1 MPAGLTIEVEADK
14 AAIKAFMDALARYET
29 ATKRSMKDA
38 VRSATIDLVRS
49 LRARTRRSPK
59 AVPRME
65 IAKSYQT
72 PKWIRDSHGGKPIRR
87 MSIIRWAKG
96 ENYLAQ
102 RYIYGGECFSAP
114 RRRVVRRKGKVYNSS
129 MVLKIRPFSE
139 AQMRTEAQRVY
150 GQIRNWGLAKKSWG
164 WFMKSL
170 FRKSMQ
176 DENPRALIKPG
187 MVDGGIFEAHEVLPD
202 GTVDRNA
209 PIRCDINIVN
219 KLEYIRKAMPPGVFA
234 IAVQKATNLINKKI
248 ESGLR
253 SRRFRA

>member
-49 LRARTRRSPK
+49 LRALTRKSK
-59 AVPRME
+59 KFIERME
-65 IAKSYQT
+65 ISKSYLP
-72 PKWIRDSHGGKPIRR
+72 PKWIMRGHSGRPLRR
-87 MSIIRWAKG
+87 MQLMRWG
-96 ENYLAQ
+96 NGTNWLDH
-102 RYIYGGECFSAP
+102 RYVYGGEYVRGP
-114 RRRVVRRKGKVYNSS
+114 RGGQRV
-129 MVLKIRPFSE
+129 RPFSE
-139 AQMRTEAQRVY
+139 AQMRREAQRNY

-170 FRKSMQ
+170 FRQSMQ
-176 DENPRALIKPG
+176 DENPRAKIDSR
-187 MVDGGIFEAHEVLPD
+187 MVDAQKRESDTEYSVVL
-202 GTVDRNA
+202 
-209 PIRCDINIVN
+209 VN
-219 KLEYIRKAMPPGVFA
+219 RLEYIREAMPPGA
-234 IAVQKATNLINKKI
+234 MSIALRKATNLINHKI

>member
-1 MPAGLTIEVEADK
+1 MPAAIAFECEVSERGIADF
-14 AAIKAFMDALARYET
+14 IKALSRYQRETQRDMRSAL
-29 ATKRSMKDA
+29 
-38 VRSATIDLVRS
+38 RSATIDLVKS
-49 LRARTRRSPK
+49 LRARTRRSRK
-59 AVPRME
+59 FIERME
-65 IAKSYQT
+65 ISKSYLP
-72 PKWIRDSHGGKPIRR
+72 PKWIKRGHSGKPLRR
-87 MSIIRWAKG
+87 MQLIRWG
-96 ENYLAQ
+96 HGTNWLDH
-102 RYIYGGECFSAP
+102 RYVYGGEYVRGP
-114 RRRVVRRKGKVYNSS
+114 KGGQRV
-129 MVLKIRPFSE
+129 RPFSE
-139 AQMRTEAQRVY
+139 AQMRREAQNNY

-209 PIRCDINIVN
+209 PIRCDIDIVN

-234 IAVQKATNLINKKI
+234 IAVQKATNIINKKI
-248 ESGLR
+248 EGGLR